1 MSDLGPKAV
10 NLHPDL
16 VAMLTRVFAAMHAL
30 GYPMKIIEGVRS
42 TERQQQLY
50 ALGRTRPGKIVTN
63 CDGVTKKSNHQAKA
77 DGFGHAADCA
87 FIDDP
92 KTPRDE
98 TWDQAMPWQAF
109 GACAEAVG
117 LTWGGRWTTLRDFP
131 HVELRS

>member
-1 MSDLGPKAV
+1 MSDLGPKAI

-16 VAMLTRVFAAMHAL
+16 VEKLTRVFAAMHAL
-30 GYPMKIIEGVRS
+30 GYPMRLIEGVRS

-50 ALGRTRPGKIVTN
+50 AQGRTKPGKVVTN
-63 CDGVTKKSNHQAKA
+63 ADGITKKSNHQAKA

-98 TWDQAMPWQAF
+98 TFDQSMPWQAF

-117 LTWGGRWTTLRDFP
+117 LRWGGRWVTLRDYP
-131 HVELRS
+131 HVELSE